1 MFSKHFVLNEQTLA
15 IIEKFGEQM
24 PNMNGHEAARRIR
37 AVDRD
42 YVKRVPIVAM
52 SANAFADDIQN
63 SKNAGMNDH
72 ITKPIDINALSRVL
86 QTYIK

>member
-1 MFSKHFVLNEQTLA
+1 MFSKHFILNEQTLA

-72 ITKPIDINALSRVL
+72 ITKPIDINDLSRVL

>member
-1 MFSKHFVLNEQTLA
+1 
-15 IIEKFGEQM
+15 
-24 PNMNGHEAARRIR
+24 MNGYEAARRIR
-37 AVDRD
+37 AMDRA
-42 YVKRVPIVAM
+42 YAKRVPIVAM

>member
-1 MFSKHFVLNEQTLA
+1 
-15 IIEKFGEQM
+15 M

-72 ITKPIDINALSRVL
+72 ITKPIDVEVLSRVL
-86 QTYIK
+86 QTYIKSDGR

>member
-1 MFSKHFVLNEQTLA
+1 
-15 IIEKFGEQM
+15 
-24 PNMNGHEAARRIR
+24 MNGHEAARRIR

-72 ITKPIDINALSRVL
+72 ITKPIDINTLSRVL

>member
-15 IIEKFGEQM
+15 IIEKFGEQL
-24 PNMNGHEAARRIR
+24 PTMNGHEAARRIR
-37 AVDRD
+37 AMDRA
-42 YVKRVPIVAM
+42 YAKRDPIVAM

>member
-42 YVKRVPIVAM
+42 YAKRVPIVAM
-52 SANAFADDIQN
+52 FANAFADDIQN
-63 SKNAGMNDH
+63 SKNAGMNAGSEH
-72 ITKPIDINALSRVL
+72 RQSSAIRKGQR
-86 QTYIK
+86 K

>member
-1 MFSKHFVLNEQTLA
+1 
-15 IIEKFGEQM
+15 
-24 PNMNGHEAARRIR
+24 
-37 AVDRD
+37 
-42 YVKRVPIVAM
+42 M

-72 ITKPIDINALSRVL
+72 ITKPIDINDLSRVL

>member
-1 MFSKHFVLNEQTLA
+1 
-15 IIEKFGEQM
+15 M

-42 YVKRVPIVAM
+42 YAKRVPIVAM
-52 SANAFADDIQN
+52 SANTFADDIQN

-72 ITKPIDINALSRVL
+72 ITKPIDIGALSRVL

>member
-1 MFSKHFVLNEQTLA
+1 
-15 IIEKFGEQM
+15 
-24 PNMNGHEAARRIR
+24 MNGHEAARRIR

-72 ITKPIDINALSRVL
+72 ITKPIDINALSRAL

>member
-1 MFSKHFVLNEQTLA
+1 
-15 IIEKFGEQM
+15 
-24 PNMNGHEAARRIR
+24 MNGHEAARRIR

-42 YVKRVPIVAM
+42 YAKRVPIVAM

-72 ITKPIDINALSRVL
+72 ITKPSDINALSRVL